1 MNDSQVFDR
10 VRAIVATILTVPIEA
25 VTPESSPETVAEW
38 TSLRHL
44 LLALELEQEF
54 DTSLSPDEM
63 ELLTSV
69 AAIVG
74 LLEDRPRVS
83 AT

>member
-1 MNDSQVFDR
+1 MNDSQVLDR
-10 VRAIVATILTVPIEA
+10 VRAIVAPILTVPIET

-54 DTSLSPDEM
+54 DISLSPEEM

-74 LLEDRPRVS
+74 LLEDRRRVR